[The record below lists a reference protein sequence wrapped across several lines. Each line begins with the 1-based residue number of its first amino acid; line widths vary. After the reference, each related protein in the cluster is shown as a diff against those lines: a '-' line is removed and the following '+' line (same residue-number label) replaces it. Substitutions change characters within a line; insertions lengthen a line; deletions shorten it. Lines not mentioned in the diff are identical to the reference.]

1 LPSKDS
7 SGNLSP
13 IPTVFPPFHSGTGVA
28 LSVPAEE
35 STTSVNDNVRELLG
49 VVAVLVLVVSLVNV
63 MSMLF
68 LAFTGTSTSIWI
80 FAVPSKNVDQRSMS
94 Q

>member
-1 LPSKDS
+1 
-7 SGNLSP
+7 
-13 IPTVFPPFHSGTGVA
+13 
-28 LSVPAEE
+28 
-35 STTSVNDNVRELLG
+35 VNDNVRELLG
-49 VVAVLVLVVSLVNV
+49 VVAALVLVVSLVNV

>member
-1 LPSKDS
+1 M
-7 SGNLSP
+7 
-13 IPTVFPPFHSGTGVA
+13 
-28 LSVPAEE
+28 
-35 STTSVNDNVRELLG
+35 NDNFRELLG

-80 FAVPSKNVDQRSMS
+80 FAVPSKNVGQDIPCDRQAAQPHLQGLGVM
-94 Q
+94 

>member
-1 LPSKDS
+1 
-7 SGNLSP
+7 
-13 IPTVFPPFHSGTGVA
+13 
-28 LSVPAEE
+28 
-35 STTSVNDNVRELLG
+35 VNDNFRELLG

-80 FAVPSKNVDQRSMS
+80 FAVPSKNVDQDIPCDRTGSAATDRRIYARGS
-94 Q
+94 RTKITESDWVNGEKI